1 MRLAACFAVPFAL
14 ILYLALRGGGYDP
27 IVRGEVGIAVGWILL
42 LGAIVGLLPSGR
54 IGRWGWIALGVVAL
68 LAIWTAAGIAWSE
81 SSEASIEELS
91 RVTGFVLVL
100 ALVLSVQGRDGWRLT
115 LLGAGAAIALI
126 GILALGSRL
135 VPSAFPANEAATE
148 LDVARARLNYPV
160 NYWNGL
166 AALLAIGLP
175 LIAAVATDSRR
186 TALAVLASV
195 AIPAVALAGYYT
207 LSRGG
212 ALEVAVG
219 LAVLFALHPHR
230 LAAAARLAPA
240 LAGSGALIALATQRQ
255 ALENGFAGEAADD
268 QRVQML
274 IAVVICS
281 GLVGAL
287 RWVVELVAEHDA
299 IRAPRLPSRRAAL
312 VGGSAVL
319 LAALALAIA
328 AGAPGE
334 IDDGWQEF
342 KSGAGPGEDGSRFD
356 SASGNGRYQYWSAAV
371 DANATDPLVG
381 TGPGTYRYWW
391 ARAGTVPG
399 VVHDAHSLYLQT
411 LAEAGIIGLLIVA
424 GAVVALLV
432 FAFARALRAPPL
444 ARPWLAA
451 AAASCAGF
459 ATAAAVDWVWQ
470 LTVVPVAFLCVVAAI
485 AGSQPEGGLE
495 HTPASPR
502 LRLAVGAVAIAG
514 VLIMATPLVA
524 DLLVQS
530 SQRAAVAGD
539 LRTALDR
546 AQQARQVAP
555 WAAGPRLQEALV
567 LEAGGDL
574 DGAADA
580 AREATDR
587 ESTNWKPWQVL
598 SRIEFERGDQAAG
611 TEAYQRARSLNPR
624 SPLFAP
630 GSQ

>member
-1 MRLAACFAVPFAL
+1 M
-14 ILYLALRGGGYDP
+14 D
-27 IVRGEVGIAVGWILL
+27 
-42 LGAIVGLLPSGR
+42 GR
-54 IGRWGWIALGVVAL
+54 
-68 LAIWTAAGIAWSE
+68 
-81 SSEASIEELS
+81 SSSPAPA
-91 RVTGFVLVL
+91 RV
-100 ALVLSVQGRDGWRLT
+100 
-115 LLGAGAAIALI
+115 
-126 GILALGSRL
+126 
-135 VPSAFPANEAATE
+135 
-148 LDVARARLNYPV
+148 
-160 NYWNGL
+160 
-166 AALLAIGLP
+166 
-175 LIAAVATDSRR
+175 R
-186 TALAVLASV
+186 TAHV
-195 AIPAVALAGYYT
+195 
-207 LSRGG
+207 
-212 ALEVAVG
+212 
-219 LAVLFALHPHR
+219 
-230 LAAAARLAPA
+230 
-240 LAGSGALIALATQRQ
+240 
-255 ALENGFAGEAADD
+255 
-268 QRVQML
+268 
-274 IAVVICS
+274 
-281 GLVGAL
+281 
-287 RWVVELVAEHDA
+287 
-299 IRAPRLPSRRAAL
+299 
-312 VGGSAVL
+312 
-319 LAALALAIA
+319 
-328 AGAPGE
+328 
-334 IDDGWQEF
+334 
-342 KSGAGPGEDGSRFD
+342 FD

-391 ARAGTVPG
+391 ARAGTVRG

-451 AAASCAGF
+451 AAASCAAF

-485 AGSQPEGGLE
+485 AGSQPEGGPQ
-495 HTPASPR
+495 HTGVAAAAARRRRGGRRGSADRWPR
-502 LRLAVGAVAIAG
+502 RWSR
-514 VLIMATPLVA
+514 TS
-524 DLLVQS
+524 LVQS

-580 AREATDR
+580 AREAADR

-630 GSQ
+630 ASQ